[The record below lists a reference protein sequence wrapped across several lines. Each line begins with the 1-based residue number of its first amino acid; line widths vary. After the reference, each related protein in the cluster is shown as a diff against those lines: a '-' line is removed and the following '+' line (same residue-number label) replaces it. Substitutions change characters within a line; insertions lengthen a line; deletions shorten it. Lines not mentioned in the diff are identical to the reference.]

1 MIKIKTIL
9 FSTIVLCYA
18 SIVATP
24 ASLLNPQ
31 QTTFTN
37 EKIITSPYA
46 LLKAARF
53 ALSFFQSNDPD
64 DKRIVKSALLESK
77 ILPSAQAKKT
87 LQFIIKTIEQ
97 DHMAKRKRFRIQDPQ
112 FLKKHFTFIKWNG
125 DYKGAAK
132 QHVFIPQIPQPG
144 NIRLTSYAVFS
155 TKGNHYKTKN
165 FPHPLYR
172 VKSSYFKKNLR
183 MKYSKQT
190 ILKGLLEQKQ
200 FNKHVSPMVWVSR
213 NGLEEALM
221 QGTIV
226 VVMPNGQKRVFNVN
240 QSNEFSYDRKI
251 KSGWPQKKY
260 WFFKEIKNLEKT
272 KPNNKQRVIQHGGLI
287 VAGDLDNFGLGKI
300 IALRYSNP
308 RTKQKEIRLVILAD
322 RGSAFENNLYQLDL
336 FAGMFKNRGEFKHIL
351 RTFPP
356 TVQAY
361 FLKVNNLQTKG

>member
-1 MIKIKTIL
+1 MRKIIIL
-9 FSTIVLCYA
+9 PILLTLCYTY
-18 SIVATP
+18 IIATP
-24 ASLLNPQ
+24 TSLFHPQ
-31 QTTFTN
+31 QPTFSS

-46 LLKAARF
+46 LLRAARY
-53 ALSFFQSNDPD
+53 ALSFFESGEPEDRQ
-64 DKRIVKSALLESK
+64 IVSSSLLERN
-77 ILPSAQAKKT
+77 ILPSAHAKKT
-87 LQFIIKTIEQ
+87 LRFIIKTIEQ
-97 DHMAKRKRFRIQDPQ
+97 DHRAKRKNFRIQDPQ

-132 QHVFIPQIPQPG
+132 QHVFIPQVPQPG

-155 TKGNHYKTKN
+155 AKGNYYKTKE
-165 FPHPLYR
+165 FPHALYKI
-172 VKSSYFKKNLR
+172 KSKIFDKKIR
-183 MKYSKQT
+183 MKYPKQP

-200 FNKHVSPMVWVSR
+200 FNKHVSPMVWISR
-213 NGLEEALM
+213 DGLEEALM

-226 VVMPNGQKRVFNVN
+226 IVMPNGQKRVFNVDK
-240 QSNEFSYDRKI
+240 SNDFLYDRKI

-272 KPNNKQRVIQHGGLI
+272 KPNNKQRVIQHGGLV

-300 IALRYSNP
+300 IALRYINP
-308 RTKQKEIRLVILAD
+308 QTKQKEIRLVVLAD

-336 FAGMFKNRGEFKHIL
+336 FAGMFKNRASFKHIL